1 MRIRAV
7 TPELLVTEL
16 AARIAAA
23 PPDRWVRVALDG
35 APAAHP
41 DRLAA
46 DLVAPLR
53 ALGRPTLRVSAAD
66 FLRPASLRYE
76 FGRTDPDSYY
86 QDWLD
91 IKGLNREV
99 LDPLAEGGT
108 GRVVRALWD
117 AAADRAT
124 RTPYEVL
131 APGTV
136 VLVDGALLL
145 GQGLSFDLAVHLWL
159 SPGALARRT
168 PEGERWTLP
177 AFARYDEE
185 VGPASFADL
194 VVRVD
199 DPRHPA
205 VFSPL
210 GA

>member
-16 AARIAAA
+16 ADRIASA

-41 DRLAA
+41 ERLAD

-53 ALGRPTLRVSAAD
+53 LRGRAALRVSAAD

-76 FGRTDPDSYY
+76 FGRADPDSYY
-86 QDWLD
+86 SDWLD
-91 IKGLNREV
+91 ARALNREV

-108 GRVVRALWD
+108 GRVLSALWD

-124 RTPYEVL
+124 RTPYQEL
-131 APGTV
+131 APGGV

-145 GQGLSFDLAVHLWL
+145 GQGLSFDVAVHLWL
-159 SPGALARRT
+159 SPGALARHT
-168 PEGERWTLP
+168 PAAEHWTLP
-177 AFARYDEE
+177 AFARYEDE
-185 VGPASFADL
+185 VGPTGFADL
-194 VVRVD
+194 VVRMD
-199 DPRHPA
+199 DPRRPA
-205 VFSPL
+205 VFGPL
-210 GA
+210 AD